1 MSAATQETAFSPE
14 ALLQEVSQF
23 SDAAL
28 DKFFDQ
34 ILLLRAERRAPHL
47 SKLETEL
54 LLKIN
59 TPLAEQI
66 WKRYAKLYAKMRAD
80 SISKTE
86 YAELLQLIDAVEMDN
101 AERIGHLVAL
111 ANLRGT
117 TLKALMDALGIGP
130 RSHA

>member
-1 MSAATQETAFSPE
+1 MSAAVQETAVSPE

-28 DKFFDQ
+28 DHFFDQ
-34 ILLLRAERRAPHL
+34 ILRLRAERRAPHL
-47 SKLETEL
+47 SEQETEL

-59 TPLAEQI
+59 TPLPEPT
-66 WKRYAKLYAKMRAD
+66 WKRYATLYAKMRAG

-86 YAELLQLIDAVEMDN
+86 HAELLKLIDVVEMDN
-101 AERIGHLVAL
+101 AERIGHLIEL

-117 TLKALMDALGIGP
+117 TLEALMQSLGIGP
-130 RSHA
+130 RAHD

>member
-1 MSAATQETAFSPE
+1 MSTAVQETTVSPE

-28 DKFFDQ
+28 DHFFDQ
-34 ILLLRAERRAPHL
+34 VLRLRAERRAPHL
-47 SKLETEL
+47 SEQETEL

-59 TPLAEQI
+59 TPLPEST
-66 WKRYAKLYAKMRAD
+66 WKRYTKLYAKMRAD

-86 YAELLQLIDAVEMDN
+86 YAELLELIDVVEMDN
-101 AERIGHLVAL
+101 AERIGRLIEL

-117 TLKALMDALGIGP
+117 TLEALMQSLGIGP

>member
-1 MSAATQETAFSPE
+1 MSAAIQKTTVSSE

-28 DKFFDQ
+28 DRFFDQ
-34 ILLLRAERRAPHL
+34 ILRLRAERRAPHL
-47 SKLETEL
+47 SEQETEL

-59 TPLAEQI
+59 TPLPEQT
-66 WKRYAKLYAKMRAD
+66 WKRYTTLYAKMRAD

-86 YAELLQLIDAVEMDN
+86 YAGLLKLIDVVEMDN
-101 AERIGHLVAL
+101 TERIGQLIEL

-117 TLKALMDALGIGP
+117 TLEALMESLGIGP
-130 RSHA
+130 RAHD